1 MPSVWSVI
9 THAGVRMDLNYAW
22 MDAREIG
29 DSQMAA
35 ARSIYQFPLS
45 VYLNGALGTKTTLA
59 VSSPRP
65 PLQTC
70 AGILAMCVEH
80 PTDESRRLF
89 IRVLATRR
97 AAPAAH

>member
-9 THAGVRMDLNYAW
+9 THAGMRMDLSYAW
-22 MDAREIG
+22 MDVQEIG
-29 DSQMAA
+29 GSQVGA
-35 ARSIYQFPLS
+35 ARPVYQFPLR

-80 PTDESRRLF
+80 PTDGSRRLF
-89 IRVLATRR
+89 IRVLAARR
-97 AAPAAH
+97 ATPAEH